1 MYKWSIPRLI
11 ANDTELPGYLQSR
24 ERKPMR
30 DRFSVTL
37 ISTFLAFFVIAML
50 LIGIARAEE
59 AVHEA
64 DIRLT
69 AAEAQ
74 IDILVS
80 QLRGYLILADTHRE
94 TIDKLHDDVVMSN
107 AQVHSLIDAIE
118 ATGKYYVDI
127 VGDEVSLTS
136 RGAARMTRDVPVND
150 VTAAIRA
157 TCPEYTWSDDANMN
171 AAVWIC
177 DAESSFRVGIP
188 CADPNS
194 SAMGL
199 GQLTLGNR
207 TKYGVVNGDM
217 MSEIHGMLSY
227 IRDRYGSPVNA
238 WAFWLIDDW
247 Y

>member
-1 MYKWSIPRLI
+1 MKPMTKIRLRALFAPCLI
-11 ANDTELPGYLQSR
+11 AVAVVCCTWYMTMLNGNIATLEDKVDSLHVEIAQEESR
-24 ERKPMR
+24 
-30 DRFSVTL
+30 
-37 ISTFLAFFVIAML
+37 
-50 LIGIARAEE
+50 
-59 AVHEA
+59 
-64 DIRLT
+64 T
-69 AAEAQ
+69 AALAVECST
-74 IDILVS
+74 LMYRNVS
-80 QLRGYLILADTHRE
+80 LSDELSATANALILT
-94 TIDKLHDDVVMSN
+94 
-107 AQVHSLIDAIE
+107 E
-118 ATGKYYVDI
+118 AELVEALRASTPV
-127 VGDEVSLTS
+127 TS
-136 RGAARMTRDVPVND
+136 RGVKRVPVND

-177 DAESSFRVGIP
+177 DAESDSRVGIP

-199 GQLTLGNR
+199 GQLTLSNR

-238 WAFWLIDDW
+238 WAFWLIDEW

>member
-1 MYKWSIPRLI
+1 MKRSITMLVCAAMLAALAVYAVEVR
-11 ANDTELPGYLQSR
+11 DTFITERQAEYDTLKLELQS
-24 ERKPMR
+24 EI
-30 DRFSVTL
+30 DA
-37 ISTFLAFFVIAML
+37 LAADNARMESLLDMHSEEMSATIAQ
-50 LIGIARAEE
+50 
-59 AVHEA
+59 
-64 DIRLT
+64 T
-69 AAEAQ
+69 AA
-74 IDILVS
+74 V
-80 QLRGYLILADTHRE
+80 
-94 TIDKLHDDVVMSN
+94 
-107 AQVHSLIDAIE
+107 IDAIE
-118 ATGKYYVDI
+118 ATGKYYVEIAGED
-127 VGDEVSLTS
+127 VSLTS
-136 RGAARMTRDVPVND
+136 RGSARTTRDVPAND

-157 TCPEYTWSDDANMN
+157 ACPEYTWSDDANMN

-177 DAESSFRVGIP
+177 DAESDSRVGIP

-238 WAFWLIDDW
+238 WAFWLINEW